1 MEVMWGGWGSRSRG
15 TLDWRTTAFLA
26 AVARFKV
33 GGLRQAKWFKR
44 SVSVNGHWLGGQAH
58 VVAALIQ
65 QRAAPG
71 GQPMGALLKHRDLAW
86 AWPYRQAGELI
97 GAVSGEGA
105 EPFGQPQVSG
115 GEEMNSQMSGPQR
128 HPVGVVGLG
137 QPPQYRAGSM
147 LDWQWNPTRQPAL
160 SCASA
165 AVTTTG
171 GASSAEMMVPSLS
184 SDIAAPPLPAN
195 TRRRHR

>member
-1 MEVMWGGWGSRSRG
+1 M
-15 TLDWRTTAFLA
+15 AFLA

-86 AWPYRQAGELI
+86 A
-97 GAVSGEGA
+97 
-105 EPFGQPQVSG
+105 
-115 GEEMNSQMSGPQR
+115 
-128 HPVGVVGLG
+128 
-137 QPPQYRAGSM
+137 
-147 LDWQWNPTRQPAL
+147 
-160 SCASA
+160 
-165 AVTTTG
+165 
-171 GASSAEMMVPSLS
+171 
-184 SDIAAPPLPAN
+184 
-195 TRRRHR
+195 